1 MEFNFLAV
9 AIAAFVGFA
18 IGGIWFGPKT
28 FFPIWWKL
36 MGKDPSENPGS
47 ESMGQVFGLTALGA
61 ILQATVLGFIL
72 PLIANATGTM
82 DWFQGMAT
90 AALLGLGFSAATS
103 LSHKLFGGFGLKVW
117 ILEVGQDIV
126 SLAAMGAVIGAFL

>member
-1 MEFNFLAV
+1 MEFNSLAV
-9 AIAAFVGFA
+9 LLATFVGFA
-18 IGGIWFGPKT
+18 IGGVWFGPKT

-36 MGKDPSENPGS
+36 MGKSPEENPGT

-61 ILQATVLGFIL
+61 LVQASVLGLIL
-72 PLIANATGTM
+72 PLIASANGGM
-82 DWFQGMAT
+82 DWFGGLAT
-90 AALLGLGFSAATS
+90 AALLGVGFSAATS